1 MVSEEHEDL
10 KERARV
16 KLERARA
23 KSAVQN
29 PKALGQKE
37 RELWMKIEPILSEL
51 LEEVKEKGKH
61 EISFIPIKEIHL
73 KNVMDNLIEINKNR
87 NRLDSLLE
95 SKERL
100 AQFLAGASKFGFNEF
115 ALVNLRVRLE
125 AYICVLSTEC
135 FKLLLLYH
143 LREVNP
149 RVSNFPTTMNR
160 VAPNSWKKLRQYV
173 DNDFRNTLAHGIWT
187 MEWRVKNEISVPFV
201 VLFKDAELV
210 PYKTLNLF
218 DFMVEVKK
226 QNILCSCLKNL
237 IMKRRKAKF
246 FT

>member
-1 MVSEEHEDL
+1 VINWKQRLLSSS
-10 KERARV
+10 KEFWKNV
-16 KLERARA
+16 
-23 KSAVQN
+23 VQN
-29 PKALGQKE
+29 PDALGQKE
-37 RELWMKIEPILSEL
+37 RELWAKIEPILSEL

-61 EISFIPIKEIHL
+61 KISFNNIKEEHL
-73 KNVMDNLIEINKNR
+73 RNVMNNLIEINKNR
-87 NRLDSLLE
+87 NRVDSLLD
-95 SKERL
+95 SKEKL

-115 ALVNLRVRLE
+115 ALVSLRVQLE

-149 RVSNFPTTMNR
+149 RVSNFPTTMEM
-160 VAPNSWKKLRQYV
+160 VAPNSWRKLKRYV
-173 DNDFRNTLAHGIWT
+173 DNDFRNALAHGTWT
-187 MEWRVKNEISVPFV
+187 MEWSVKNEKSVPSV

-210 PYKTLNLF
+210 PYKRLNLF

-226 QNILCSCLKNL
+226 QNILCSCLKRL
-237 IMKRRKAKF
+237 IKERRKAKF